1 MTIDAAV
8 AAAVVVVVV
17 VVAAAAAAE
26 VAGIVLAAV
35 ARPGEAGS
43 EPVEQVSAKCSALA
57 EDAAVVVVVV
67 GLLAGW
73 HLPTLPGWDS
83 GVEAVA
89 PNPRGSEIH

>member
-1 MTIDAAV
+1 MTIDAA
-8 AAAVVVVVV
+8 AAAAVVVVV

-67 GLLAGW
+67 VGLLAGW